1 MSIFLKKISN
11 YNMYNIYIFK
21 YIFCHIDH
29 VLILYLVTEP
39 KAPDIP
45 ACWCEDTKPVL
56 AATA

>member
-1 MSIFLKKISN
+1 
-11 YNMYNIYIFK
+11 MYFFYI

-45 ACWCEDTKPVL
+45 GCWCEDTKPVL